1 MFLPASFR
9 SLSTCRKAAQGPSEP
24 HPPPVPSDL
33 PPLPPWLSSFGKRES
48 SGDPFN
54 PSPPP
59 WQPNARSQGACE
71 FPRRTLPPPL
81 LQQLCFCPP
90 FSANCPSSQHP
101 PEHHRGGGPQ
111 PCRGGGCR
119 LWCRAALA
127 HHAGIPMSEM
137 DVFCPLH
144 GQGGYQHSAPPP
156 LPSWLVPR
164 ELWHRSHA
172 CQGASPWWA
181 AWAVWEH
188 PREVSGTFWGTQR
201 HWGHVTS
208 PPTH

>member
-1 MFLPASFR
+1 MFLPAGFR

-71 FPRRTLPPPL
+71 FPRRTLTPPSSSSSAFAPPSLQTAPAPSTHQSITGEGGRSRAGEGAVGCGAERHWLTTLASLCRRWMFSAHCMGRGGTSTLPPP
-81 LQQLCFCPP
+81 P
-90 FSANCPSSQHP
+90 
-101 PEHHRGGGPQ
+101 
-111 PCRGGGCR
+111 
-119 LWCRAALA
+119 
-127 HHAGIPMSEM
+127 
-137 DVFCPLH
+137 
-144 GQGGYQHSAPPP
+144 
-156 LPSWLVPR
+156 PSWLVPR